1 VEPRRRL
8 ERLERQVERELE
20 RREDQGPIPADEALD
35 LEELQLELEDLTATF
50 GEADEP
56 AFSERRRAQQTAVRE
71 VSRFARERRDT
82 REVMQE
88 VCRRTAA
95 TLGVPLAGG
104 FRLRPEEGDLLLHQ
118 GVGWPP
124 GMTGEVS
131 LDAAEGTQ
139 GGHTVDRWD
148 PTVVD
153 DVRTEE
159 RFAPPGAIDHVDVRS
174 GVTVVVPAP
183 ERAWGILGVYAAAS
197 HAFDPKD
204 VVFIQSMAGILS
216 QRIESQRARGSLA
229 EETGRFAS
237 LVLQVED
244 YAIFDM
250 DPEGH
255 VRSWNRGAE
264 RIKGYDEEE
273 IVGRH
278 FSTFY
283 TEEDRAAG
291 VPERNLERAA
301 AQGSVEDEGWRSAN
315 RSSNATTARS
325 GSTASPARA
334 RASTSR
340 CRALDPRQPDHAR
353 HRRLPPSP
361 RAVSLS
367 RGREG
372 RIAKATKGL

>member
-8 ERLERQVERELE
+8 ERLEQQVERELE

-50 GEADEP
+50 GEEDEP
-56 AFSERRRAQQTAVRE
+56 AFSERRRAQQTAVQE
-71 VSRFARERRDT
+71 VSRFALERRDT

-95 TLGVPLAGG
+95 TLGVPLAGV

-159 RFAPPGAIDHVDVRS
+159 RFAPPGAIDHVEVRS

-183 ERAWGILGVYAAAS
+183 ERAWGILGVYASAS
-197 HAFDPKD
+197 HAFDPED

-216 QRIESQRARGSLA
+216 QRIESQRARGARA

-255 VRSWNRGAE
+255 VRSWNRG
-264 RIKGYDEEE
+264 
-273 IVGRH
+273 GRADQGLRRGG
-278 FSTFY
+278 
-283 TEEDRAAG
+283 DR
-291 VPERNLERAA
+291 R
-301 AQGSVEDEGWRSAN
+301 
-315 RSSNATTARS
+315 
-325 GSTASPARA
+325 PAL
-334 RASTSR
+334 
-340 CRALDPRQPDHAR
+340 LDVL
-353 HRRLPPSP
+353 HRRGPGSRRP
-361 RAVSLS
+361 RAQPRAGRGSGQR
-367 RGREG
+367 RGRGLAVCQQIVERHDGEIWVDSEPGEG
-372 RIAKATKGL
+372 ASFHFTLPGA